1 MNLYKVKI
9 ETEIMVVANNDNLA
23 IITAKKNAINEIEL
37 YGKGVATVIKS
48 ISEIPEDWK
57 NIIPYSSDGILET
70 RKCCEIVG
78 TVINPTTPTMPTMPT
93 PPIPVNISPTPTP
106 TPIRPPVHFLSREEN
121 VGNKSDIVPKEEKKE
136 QKMPLIRFSR

>member
-1 MNLYKVKI
+1 MMNLYKVKI

-23 IITAKKNAINEIEL
+23 IITAKKNVINEIEL

-78 TVINPTTPTMPTMPT
+78 TVINPPT
-93 PPIPVNISPTPTP
+93 PIPVNISPTPTPTPTP

>member
-78 TVINPTTPTMPTMPT
+78 TVINPTMPT
-93 PPIPVNISPTPTP
+93 PSIPVNISPTPTPTPTP